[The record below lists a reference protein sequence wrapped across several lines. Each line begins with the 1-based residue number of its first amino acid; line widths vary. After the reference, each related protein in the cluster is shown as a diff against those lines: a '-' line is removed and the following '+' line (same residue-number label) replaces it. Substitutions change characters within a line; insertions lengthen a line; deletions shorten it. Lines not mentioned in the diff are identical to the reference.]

1 MAIRQATFSLFS
13 EYEIPDV
20 LDVLIGLVQ
29 SDRNLY
35 PGGGK
40 PPDENLDS
48 AIDLLHKAIEA
59 LEHVPDRIPGEG
71 IKLR

>member
-13 EYEIPDV
+13 EYEMPDI
-20 LDVLIGLVQ
+20 LDVLIGLIEA
-29 SDRNLY
+29 DRTLCPANGTPHDKLY
-35 PGGGK
+35 
-40 PPDENLDS
+40 E

-59 LEHVPDRIPGEG
+59 LEQVPDSALGEG